1 VLHGFTP
8 GASSYLWNT
17 GATTADLPVTASG
30 TYILT
35 ATNEIGI
42 STDTVVVQI
51 FSLPTVEAGPDVSVC
66 TGAPVEF
73 EGLSSGMCQWTDAA
87 GNVVSD
93 VCSFAATASE
103 STTYVLM
110 AISLEGCQASDT
122 LAVQVLPDPAQPV
135 IEANGNLLSVA
146 SGADLQ
152 WQLDGVPIPGATG
165 PTYTPTTTG
174 NYTVLATNAGGCSA
188 VSEPYF
194 FMVSGTSAAA
204 SDVRWSIFP
213 NPATENKMFV
223 QVWGSF
229 QPESYVLFDV
239 QGRRINSGYFTL
251 ETSGLYALPAP
262 LQKGVYFL
270 NIRDANGVSAL
281 KKVEVW

>member
-1 VLHGFTP
+1 
-8 GASSYLWNT
+8 
-17 GATTADLPVTASG
+17 
-30 TYILT
+30 
-35 ATNEIGI
+35 
-42 STDTVVVQI
+42 
-51 FSLPTVEAGPDVSVC
+51 
-66 TGAPVEF
+66 
-73 EGLSSGMCQWTDAA
+73 
-87 GNVVSD
+87 
-93 VCSFAATASE
+93 
-103 STTYVLM
+103 M